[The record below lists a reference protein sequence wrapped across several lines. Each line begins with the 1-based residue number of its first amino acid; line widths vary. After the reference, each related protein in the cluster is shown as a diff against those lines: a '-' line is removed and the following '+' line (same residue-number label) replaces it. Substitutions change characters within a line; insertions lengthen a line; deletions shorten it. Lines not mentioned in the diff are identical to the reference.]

1 MAVASNTVRDMD
13 GRVDP
18 VLLVTGFQ
26 RAANRF
32 MGGGD
37 RLRGL
42 IQRELLHHEEPERFS
57 SPFDD
62 DISPHGLFCALFE
75 ALSWATTIDTRF
87 RLDWPVE
94 EGDRK
99 SWFLKFENGGAV
111 RGLRYARNC
120 VHHDWTQ
127 AIVLAE
133 EHHGTPV
140 RMTAIS
146 WEWLPSLASRIPD
159 PGGAAAYEKHLAG
172 KNVVVSLQALGVVFV
187 QGFALL
193 RRYGL
198 SDPVAPVL
206 GLSPSGRAA

>member
-1 MAVASNTVRDMD
+1 VD

-37 RLRGL
+37 RLRWL

-62 DISPHGLFCALFE
+62 EISPHGLFCALFE
-75 ALSWATTIDTRF
+75 ALSWAATIDKRF
-87 RLDWPVE
+87 RLDWPVAG
-94 EGDRK
+94 GDPR
-99 SWFLKFENGGAV
+99 SWFLEFENGGAV

-127 AIVLAE
+127 AIVLPA

-146 WEWLPSLASRIPD
+146 WEWLPCLASRIPD
-159 PGGAAAYEKHLAG
+159 PGGAAAYGEHLAG
-172 KNVVVSLQALGVVFV
+172 EKVAVSLQALNVVFV

-193 RRYGL
+193 RRHGL
-198 SDPVAPVL
+198 SDPQAPVL
-206 GLSPSGRAA
+206 GLSPPSRTA